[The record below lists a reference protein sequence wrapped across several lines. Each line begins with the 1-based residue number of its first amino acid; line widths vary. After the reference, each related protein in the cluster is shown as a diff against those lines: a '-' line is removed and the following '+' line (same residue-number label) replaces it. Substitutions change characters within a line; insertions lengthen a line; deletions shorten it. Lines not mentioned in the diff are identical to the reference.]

1 MPEHVRQHLLQ
12 GYDETLLI
20 ADGGVTGLHQNDF
33 RITSGEQAEFMPLGH
48 MNQMPEFVVVGDSHA
63 QQMYAGFNELCKTQN
78 INGVFLSSV
87 VLPYHDYYQYGSPS
101 YNWNEEKYNAFVN
114 WLKAHPEIHTI
125 VICHHWESS
134 LAPRS
139 VISWD
144 MKKHKRTR
152 QHNIEQLKQFFT
164 DLKQIGKQVVVI
176 THAPVLLGF
185 ENAKDLDQGLEYA
198 RWRYFRY
205 GTAMPMHDKDPIIL
219 TQEMYTKAL
228 NEENNVLYMLEN
240 EGYCRVL
247 DLSAAYFSKGPILLY
262 SDGRLNFRDR
272 GHITPPFSIEVLAQ
286 SSHTFL
292 EMLKAQREKVRK
304 QAD

>member
-20 ADGGVTGLHQNDF
+20 SDGGVTGLHQNDF

-101 YNWNEEKYNAFVN
+101 YNWNEEKYNAFIN

-125 VICHHWESS
+125 VICHHWESL

-144 MKKHKRTR
+144 MKKTSAHTRTKHRAVKTVLCRCESNR
-152 QHNIEQLKQFFT
+152 QT
-164 DLKQIGKQVVVI
+164 S
-176 THAPVLLGF
+176 
-185 ENAKDLDQGLEYA
+185 Y
-198 RWRYFRY
+198 
-205 GTAMPMHDKDPIIL
+205 
-219 TQEMYTKAL
+219 L
-228 NEENNVLYMLEN
+228 NHPCPHVS
-240 EGYCRVL
+240 G
-247 DLSAAYFSKGPILLY
+247 I
-262 SDGRLNFRDR
+262 
-272 GHITPPFSIEVLAQ
+272 
-286 SSHTFL
+286 
-292 EMLKAQREKVRK
+292 
-304 QAD
+304 